1 MMISQRCIAWE
12 ESLMG
17 LKLAE
22 SESEMKNLTRTDAE
36 LTKERKEGLVKL
48 ERLKAELMERDDDV
62 KVAVEAKDKVM
73 ADLQHLVG
81 QIERAKAVAVLEF
94 KASEAF
100 DDNNTRYFLSG
111 FEAFRK

>member
-1 MMISQRCIAWE
+1 M
-12 ESLMG
+12 
-17 LKLAE
+17 
-22 SESEMKNLTRTDAE
+22 
-36 LTKERKEGLVKL
+36 
-48 ERLKAELMERDDDV
+48 
-62 KVAVEAKDKVM
+62 EAKDKVV